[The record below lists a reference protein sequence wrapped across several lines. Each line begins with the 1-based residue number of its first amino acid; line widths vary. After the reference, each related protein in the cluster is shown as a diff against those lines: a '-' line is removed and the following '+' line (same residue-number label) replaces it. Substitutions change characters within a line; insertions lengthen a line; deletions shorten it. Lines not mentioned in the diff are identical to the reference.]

1 MESKADVKS
10 IMARFQ
16 ASEAT
21 SEASSTLP
29 GRAKPPLQPT
39 LSGPNIPPK
48 KPVLETLSGSAITIP
63 PKPTLKHTE
72 AHELNKT
79 KPLLS
84 KFSNAHVGAGDKPG
98 NVQKVPQKPSVPKPP
113 EIKPPGLKPPA
124 SKPALGST
132 LSDSKPAIPKP
143 SPAVRPSWVKEDAGG
158 GETGPTPPKV
168 PPSQQKPTSSIS
180 KLRQQNEAAASK
192 PFLPNAAPK
201 PPSNFKEAQSIFSK
215 ETAGLEQPDGGG
227 KAPPTATGSTPPPKP
242 LASKKPSLKKPPPQ
256 VSSSNGDT
264 PAGPR
269 RNPLVNVFA
278 LGPAPAKPN
287 RPPTVNLEPFRRG
300 AEASGDGSLS
310 AVSFLL
316 PHPSRLAAELSVT
329 TKGSRHL
336 RAARALSPSKPTVP
350 APLTSYPGNHS
361 NHSTPLQP
369 PPPPALPSL
378 PPRHLGSEIQQ
389 EDFYDDI
396 DDLSSAPPPPLPPA
410 AGHPSQKA
418 KVKEKNDHEDQD
430 PDKQW
435 ETADQ
440 NLDRDKKRLEAEK
453 KEREARKK
461 FKLVGPLET
470 VHSVKAVLDY
480 RGSKTDLALKQGED
494 LDIIRVQGN
503 PEGRWLGRNQ
513 DGSIGY
519 VKISSVQIDFNSLKR
534 CTVEQTGEPEVYD
547 DVAPDV
553 SAIKGPR
560 VVLPPLPGEDG
571 EIYDDV
577 VDPNL
582 EVSDSD
588 AEASPAKPHS
598 FLRMFE
604 WRRRT
609 FSNKEVAPPSQFTTE
624 GRSDQAAAAIDEEIY
639 DDVDSQAQP
648 PPPPLSSLPGFKFM
662 NKAAEVDPKKQ
673 KKMEKEEKEFRKKFK
688 YEGEIRVLYQVT
700 IVPTLTNKKW
710 ASKELAVKAGE
721 RVDVIAKATDNRL
734 LCRGEEGKFGYV
746 SISHVIMDD
755 SEIYDDI
762 GDDCIYDND

>member
-300 AEASGDGSLS
+300 AEASGDG
-310 AVSFLL
+310 
-316 PHPSRLAAELSVT
+316 
-329 TKGSRHL
+329 
-336 RAARALSPSKPTVP
+336 PSKPTVP

-582 EVSDSD
+582 EV
-588 AEASPAKPHS
+588 
-598 FLRMFE
+598 R
-604 WRRRT
+604 
-609 FSNKEVAPPSQFTTE
+609 VAPPSQFTTE

>member
-84 KFSNAHVGAGDKPG
+84 KFSNAHVSAGDKPSG

-113 EIKPPGLKPPA
+113 EAKPPGLKPPA

-143 SPAVRPSWVKEDAGG
+143 SPAVNRPSWVKEGAGG

-180 KLRQQNEAAASK
+180 KLRQQNETAASK

-300 AEASGDGSLS
+300 AEASGDG
-310 AVSFLL
+310 
-316 PHPSRLAAELSVT
+316 
-329 TKGSRHL
+329 
-336 RAARALSPSKPTVP
+336 PSKPTVP

-378 PPRHLGSEIQQ
+378 PPRHPGSAIQQ

-396 DDLSSAPPPPLPPA
+396 DDLSSVPPPPLPPA

-418 KVKEKNDHEDQD
+418 KIKEKNDHEDQD

-547 DVAPDV
+547 DVAPDI

-582 EVSDSD
+582 EV
-588 AEASPAKPHS
+588 
-598 FLRMFE
+598 R
-604 WRRRT
+604 
-609 FSNKEVAPPSQFTTE
+609 VAPPSQFTTE
-624 GRSDQAAAAIDEEIY
+624 GRSDQAAAIDEEIY

-700 IVPTLTNKKW
+700 VVPTLTNKKW

>member
-98 NVQKVPQKPSVPKPP
+98 NVQKVPQKPS
-113 EIKPPGLKPPA
+113 
-124 SKPALGST
+124 KPALGST

-180 KLRQQNEAAASK
+180 KLRQQNEAAVSK

-300 AEASGDGSLS
+300 AEASGDG
-310 AVSFLL
+310 
-316 PHPSRLAAELSVT
+316 
-329 TKGSRHL
+329 
-336 RAARALSPSKPTVP
+336 PSKPTVP

-624 GRSDQAAAAIDEEIY
+624 GRSDQAAAAAAIDEEIY

>member
-300 AEASGDGSLS
+300 AEASGDG
-310 AVSFLL
+310 
-316 PHPSRLAAELSVT
+316 
-329 TKGSRHL
+329 
-336 RAARALSPSKPTVP
+336 PSKPTVP

-688 YEGEIRVLYQVT
+688 VCLLLYPKSRHRHIMSHLEQAEASPQQKKANRCSERARFLNLCQYEGEIRVLYQVT

-734 LCRGEEGKFGYV
+734 LCRGEEGKCDRLRFHQSRHHGRQ
-746 SISHVIMDD
+746 
-755 SEIYDDI
+755 
-762 GDDCIYDND
+762 